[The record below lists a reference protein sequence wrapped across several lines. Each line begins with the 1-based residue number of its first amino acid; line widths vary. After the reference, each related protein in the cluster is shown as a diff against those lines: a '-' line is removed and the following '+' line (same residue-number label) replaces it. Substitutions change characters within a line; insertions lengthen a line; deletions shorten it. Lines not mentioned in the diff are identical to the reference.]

1 MENFIYSLYHPT
13 ILVGFTIG
21 VLSLL
26 AIGFQKDDL
35 HALILTDV
43 IECAMLIIIAGVGTD
58 LAEALI
64 LPGLVV
70 SLAELLAVSEVLITR
85 KYLKS
90 KRPKPRSYKLFEE
103 FKLPLHTG
111 ELKYNIEMEILKTSP
126 KFLAIVLIAY
136 GAILS
141 GFTGGAVIAT
151 GLLFYALSKRAL
163 GLDISE
169 ELKTM
174 WEGMSALSGIAWA
187 LWVLGFIGLFVFP
200 DKWLICLLMAGLGL
214 VIKVGSK
221 LGLIGYMGEM
231 R

>member
-1 MENFIYSLYHPT
+1 MDIITYFYHPT
-13 ILVGFTIG
+13 ILIGFAIG
-21 VLSLL
+21 ILSLL

-35 HALILTDV
+35 HALILTDI
-43 IECAMLIIIAGVGTD
+43 IECAMLIIIAGVDTD

-70 SLAELLAVSEVLITR
+70 SLAELMAVSEILITK

-111 ELKYNIEMEILKTSP
+111 ELKYNVQMEVLKTSP
-126 KFLAIVLIAY
+126 KFLSIVLIVY

-151 GLLFYALSKRAL
+151 GLLFYALSQRVI
-163 GLDISE
+163 GLDISK

-174 WEGMSALSGIAWA
+174 WEGISGLSGIAWA
-187 LWVLGFIGLFVFP
+187 LWVIGFLGFFLFP
-200 DKWLICLLMAGLGL
+200 DKWLLFLLMAGLGL

-221 LGLIGYMGEM
+221 LGLIGYIGEVK
-231 R
+231 